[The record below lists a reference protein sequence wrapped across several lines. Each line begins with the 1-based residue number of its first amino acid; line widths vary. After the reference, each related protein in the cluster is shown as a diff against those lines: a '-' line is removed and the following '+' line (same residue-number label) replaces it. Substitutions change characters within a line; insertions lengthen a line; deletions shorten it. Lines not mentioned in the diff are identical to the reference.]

1 VSPHDGRSLGHRL
14 FANPAEGRLR
24 GGWRLLIALGALVVA
39 SIGAGQVIRLLQ
51 LPTPFASVGGS
62 AFGLSLFLINTVLT
76 AVLLAL
82 AWGVDRRTLSD
93 LGLGGE
99 RWRGNLAVGLGLGLL
114 MPTVV
119 FVLELGLGLVTVT
132 GILQTR
138 PTPGAGQVLDP
149 ILLLGLTFLFFVVVG
164 VFEELLVRGYLL
176 TNIAESLDGLGPVG
190 PRTAIASGAV
200 LTSALFGL
208 LHLGNPNA
216 TAISAFNI
224 AVVGL
229 FFAGAYVAT
238 DDLGIP
244 IGVHITWNFAV
255 SSVYGFPVS
264 GLRTPVT
271 LIESRQTG
279 SVLVTGGSFGPEAG
293 LVVYAALL
301 VAVGVTWWW
310 VDRSQGQVRF
320 LTGIATPTLRGGGSP
335 RDTGTGN
342 HEG

>member
-1 VSPHDGRSLGHRL
+1 VSPNRGRSLGHRI
-14 FANPAEGRLR
+14 FINPAEGRLR
-24 GGWRLLIALGALVVA
+24 GGWRLLIGVGALVLA
-39 SIGAGQVIRLLQ
+39 SVVVSEAIRLVS
-51 LPTPFASVGGS
+51 LPTPFESVAGS
-62 AFGLSLFLINTVLT
+62 AVAVPLFLTNTALT
-76 AVLLAL
+76 GVLLAL
-82 AWGVDRRTLSD
+82 AWGVDRRTFAD
-93 LGLGGE
+93 LGLGGD
-99 RWRGNLAVGLGLGLL
+99 RWRGNLAVGLALGLL

-132 GILQTR
+132 GIFQTR
-138 PTPGAGQVLDP
+138 PTPGAGPGIDP
-149 ILLLGLTFLFFVVVG
+149 LLLLGLTFLLFVVVG

-190 PRTAIASGAV
+190 PRTAIGSGAV
-200 LTSALFGL
+200 LTSALFGI

-216 TAISAFNI
+216 TAVSAFNI

-271 LIESRQTG
+271 VIESRQTG
-279 SVLVTGGSFGPEAG
+279 AVLVTGGPFGPEAG
-293 LVVYAALL
+293 LVVYAALV
-301 VAVGVTWWW
+301 VAVAVTWWW
-310 VDRSQGQVRF
+310 VHRSQGQVHF
-320 LTGIATPTLRGGGSP
+320 LTGIAKPTLRGGGYP
-335 RDTGTGN
+335 RDAGTGN